1 MDENGLLRT
10 DNGLYCRWEPFNEE
24 WKLRDSILT
33 IYEKYPDIFKPYHIF
48 SPKPNWGRD
57 IYIGDDY
64 VVETCEEILDIIK
77 DYNDN
82 TIFMINYD
90 NGMGF
95 TFETWQE
102 SDEVKVYE

>member
-1 MDENGLLRT
+1 MFRLY
-10 DNGLYCRWEPFNEE
+10 DNGY
-24 WKLRDSILT
+24 KLLGTKRDI
-33 IYEKYPDIFKPYHIF
+33 EKYETKVMREMQD
-48 SPKPNWGRD
+48 
-57 IYIGDDY
+57 IGDDY

-102 SDEVKVYE
+102 SDEVKFYE